1 MVRSRQVTILAMA
14 GSVAKSRLLRLA
26 CEAIERICEMGDV
39 WSGPA
44 CTRPMRGTGPLSE
57 ALRAGRQFSQAGL
70 RLGQGE
76 EFAPGTACSSACEL
90 RLLYSNEPVLGL
102 EQGRQCVGGR
112 KTGSFRGLT
121 EGPSRVN
128 EAARRY
134 RAPSIT
140 NHVMMVRLNALLYFF
155 ESHP

>member
-57 ALRAGRQFSQAGL
+57 ALRGASIL
-70 RLGQGE
+70 
-76 EFAPGTACSSACEL
+76 
-90 RLLYSNEPVLGL
+90 
-102 EQGRQCVGGR
+102 
-112 KTGSFRGLT
+112 
-121 EGPSRVN
+121 PSRVAPRTRRRICSWN
-128 EAARRY
+128 RLFFRMRAQTVIQQRARVGLGTRSSMRRGAKNRLIPGLDRRPKSRKWGGAALS
-134 RAPSIT
+134 RAFNNKSCHDGQAECPP
-140 NHVMMVRLNALLYFF
+140 LFF
-155 ESHP
+155 L